1 MGGERGRKIFF
12 GIGMEICEKHI
23 NEKSRKKSKTGEKNY
38 VNTAKT
44 APHFLRKKGAVEKVV
59 ENVENSI
66 LPRGKPLFG
75 LFGQKEFI
83 QFFAKK
89 PHHFGCGNCVL
100 RQPEIPSSS
109 SCFLLK
115 KLDFS
120 QIVPPKNGRTK
131 NLAEIFGEIHKALQ
145 SIIRLQLEIL
155 ESKPRGGTP
164 CREK

>member
-1 MGGERGRKIFF
+1 
-12 GIGMEICEKHI
+12 MEICEKHI

-83 QFFAKK
+83 QFFAKN
-89 PHHFGCGNCVL
+89 HIISVAVTACYGNL
-100 RQPEIPSSS
+100 NYH
-109 SCFLLK
+109 LLPVV
-115 KLDFS
+115 F
-120 QIVPPKNGRTK
+120 
-131 NLAEIFGEIHKALQ
+131 
-145 SIIRLQLEIL
+145 
-155 ESKPRGGTP
+155 
-164 CREK
+164 C